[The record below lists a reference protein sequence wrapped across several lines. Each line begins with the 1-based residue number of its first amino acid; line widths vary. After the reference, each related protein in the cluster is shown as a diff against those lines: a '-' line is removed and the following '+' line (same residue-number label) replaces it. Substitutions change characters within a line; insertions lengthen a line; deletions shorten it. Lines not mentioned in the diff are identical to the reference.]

1 MASNAVGFQKLA
13 FSPRLTGA
21 ALGAGLGFA
30 ASPEDEGQTAALVGG
45 GMGYGIGALGDH
57 LRQRMGQR
65 KPQPAAPAPAQGAS
79 HSPAE
84 LSAAHAEIDKLLA
97 PKPEH
102 IDQALAAAPKPG
114 PAGPPVGLSPER
126 AKNLARVIA
135 PVRRSPVQLPTSFRK
150 VGFEKVADYNVGTN
164 IGPVG
169 MGTSSKDERLTGMNR
184 WVPRSTIEQAYQ
196 GLDQGLDQQA
206 LMEQAA
212 ASGNLQ
218 HPAVGAGLAA
228 ALAHFGLP
236 GMPSPSLPGSSK
248 ALAALAG
255 GGAGALYN
263 RLTAGNRAEDMAE
276 AVKGVELERNKNPK
290 HHTAREATPMVVS
303 PAGGDH

>member
-1 MASNAVGFQKLA
+1 MVSHAVGFQKLA

-30 ASPEDEGQTAALVGG
+30 ASPEDEGQTAAMVGG
-45 GMGYGIGALGDH
+45 GLGYGVGALGDH
-57 LRQRMGQR
+57 LRQRFNQR
-65 KPQPAAPAPAQGAS
+65 VPKPAAPVGSAGPPM
-79 HSPAE
+79 SPE

-114 PAGPPVGLSPER
+114 PAGPPQIGLSPER

-135 PVRRSPVQLPTSFRK
+135 PVRHSPVRLPTSFRK
-150 VGFEKVADYNVGTN
+150 VGFEKLADYNVGTN

-184 WVPRSTIEQAYQ
+184 WVPRSTIERAYQ

-206 LMEQAA
+206 LLEQAA
-212 ASGNLQ
+212 DSGNIQ
-218 HPAVGAGLAA
+218 HPAVAAGLAA

-236 GMPSPSLPGSSK
+236 GMPSPGLPASAK
-248 ALAALAG
+248 AMAALAG

-263 RLTAGNRAEDMAE
+263 RLTAGNRTEDMSE
-276 AVKGVELERNKNPK
+276 AIKGVELEREKNPK